1 VAAGFQFVAIDIL
14 GIRSGVFTLSALA
27 GQP

>member
-14 GIRSGVFTLSALA
+14 GIQSGVFTLSALA
-27 GQP
+27 RQR